1 MDKLFVRRVSGGGSS
16 QEAGHFS
23 FNYSGSNFNLVQY
36 IRYKI
41 KSIGT
46 KIKELEK
53 NHPKQTNINRHKK
66 NQENTTKKIK

>member
-1 MDKLFVRRVSGGGSS
+1 MDKIFVRRVSGGGSS

-53 NHPKQTNINRHKK
+53 KPPQTNKHQQTQKESRKYN
-66 NQENTTKKIK
+66 